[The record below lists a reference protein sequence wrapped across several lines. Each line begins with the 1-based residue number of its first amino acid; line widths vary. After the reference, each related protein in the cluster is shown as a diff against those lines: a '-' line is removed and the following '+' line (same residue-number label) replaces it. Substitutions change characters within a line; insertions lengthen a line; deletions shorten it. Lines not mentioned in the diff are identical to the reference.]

1 MKFTVRMRFII
12 GILLVIIFS
21 IGLFLYLEHS
31 MARIHSVEAAINADS
46 YTVGID
52 YSSIIEKQYIEESAY
67 VKAGDPLFEL
77 RSSSLADALRNNQ
90 VSQGSLLYSVT
101 EKGTILVTASAE
113 GRVQSI
119 SERVGAFVPAN
130 TELAKINLK
139 DGLYISA
146 TYKLSSP
153 DYARISTGSKIVVT
167 LPDNTKI
174 DARIYDITLETRDKE
189 VYTTVKARVDQA
201 KINQVVFTAGTPVES
216 VLYLNND
223 TLLTR
228 IIRYVTPLF
237 QPSGR

>member
-1 MKFTVRMRFII
+1 MKFII
-12 GILLVIIFS
+12 GILLVMVVS
-21 IGLFLYLEHS
+21 AGLFLYLEHS
-31 MARIHSVEAAINADS
+31 MARIHSVEATINSDS

-52 YSSIIEKQYIEESAY
+52 YSSIVEKQYIEESAY

-77 RSSSLADALRNNQ
+77 RSSSLADAIRNNQ

-101 EKGTILVTASAE
+101 DQGSILITASAE

-130 TELAKINLK
+130 KELAKINLK
-139 DGLYISA
+139 DGLYINA

-153 DYARISTGSKIVVT
+153 DYARISIGGKIVVT
-167 LPDNTKI
+167 LPDNTKV
-174 DARIYDITLETRDKE
+174 DARIYDISLETRDKE
-189 VYTTVKARVDQA
+189 VYTTVKARVDQS
-201 KINQVVFTAGTPVES
+201 KINQIVFTAGTPVES

-228 IIRYVTPLF
+228 IVRYATQVF